1 MPVHGGPASGKTHP
15 FAASR
20 QASSTASPTARWSAW
35 LTGPS
40 SPQVRSK
47 LVVMTT
53 WGSSVRNAVAR
64 SRRSDRVRRHA
75 RDASLALGDQ
85 QVTYLLPLAGPAG
98 NGRGHSVLQIVGVR
112 YH

>member
-47 LVVMTT
+47 LIVMITSG
-53 WGSSVRNAVAR
+53 WSLRNAAAR
-64 SRRSDRVRRHA
+64 SRRSGIPYSTSPSGWSRNSTVVTPTTA
-75 RDASLALGDQ
+75 ALRFSSS
-85 QVTYLLPLAGPAG
+85 TRSGPT
-98 NGRGHSVLQIVGVR
+98 
-112 YH
+112 